1 MENTHSNEDVMVL
14 DAQTLKDLE
23 IFEAE
28 TDGTSL
34 FDLCDFTRNLQGAR
48 ALKNRMQRPWSN
60 PDRIRNVQDSL
71 LFIQENRKAFNNLP
85 TFVTTELVENYFTR
99 SLPLI
104 TSSNIIEFLYHLLEI
119 RFGDY
124 GRYTW
129 IQRGIGA
136 TASLIHK
143 LRSIVESPE
152 FASPQGELATYITE
166 MRTLLDRPSLEAV
179 SDEESWSL
187 GPWKI
192 LKTDQIFR
200 LYEKQTMVRLM
211 QLTYEIDALVS
222 MADAT
227 YKHGFIMPEIASGP
241 LSIQAEGVVH
251 PLIKDGIANP
261 AALNQERRLLFLTGP
276 NMAGKTTY
284 LRACAI
290 AIYLGHLGMGVPA
303 TSFSFVP
310 AQRLFSSITLA
321 DNLRMGVSFFRAEG
335 LRVKAIAQAVA
346 DGYSVI
352 ALMDEPFKGTN
363 VKDALDASRTI
374 MESFA
379 NKEGCLFMFSSHLIE
394 LCDQMSAIDKIDCR
408 HFEANEYEGRLRFDF
423 LLQPGV
429 SSQRLGMRV
438 LAEEGIFELL
448 K

>member
-1 MENTHSNEDVMVL
+1 MVL

-179 SDEESWSL
+179 SDEAGVW
-187 GPWKI
+187 
-192 LKTDQIFR
+192 
-200 LYEKQTMVRLM
+200 
-211 QLTYEIDALVS
+211 A
-222 MADAT
+222 
-227 YKHGFIMPEIASGP
+227 HGKS
-241 LSIQAEGVVH
+241 
-251 PLIKDGIANP
+251 
-261 AALNQERRLLFLTGP
+261 
-276 NMAGKTTY
+276 
-284 LRACAI
+284 
-290 AIYLGHLGMGVPA
+290 
-303 TSFSFVP
+303 
-310 AQRLFSSITLA
+310 
-321 DNLRMGVSFFRAEG
+321 
-335 LRVKAIAQAVA
+335 
-346 DGYSVI
+346 
-352 ALMDEPFKGTN
+352 
-363 VKDALDASRTI
+363 
-374 MESFA
+374 
-379 NKEGCLFMFSSHLIE
+379 
-394 LCDQMSAIDKIDCR
+394 
-408 HFEANEYEGRLRFDF
+408 
-423 LLQPGV
+423 
-429 SSQRLGMRV
+429 
-438 LAEEGIFELL
+438 
-448 K
+448 

>member
-1 MENTHSNEDVMVL
+1 MVL

-448 K
+448 DNN

>member
-1 MENTHSNEDVMVL
+1 MVL

-71 LFIQENRKAFNNLP
+71 LFIQVNRKAFNNLP

-227 YKHGFIMPEIASGP
+227 YKHGFIIPEIASGP

>member
-1 MENTHSNEDVMVL
+1 MVL